1 MDREQLEKAKEAIIA
16 LANRIKDFFRALAE
30 KVKSITQSLNRYVS
44 EYKVYKTN
52 KQKLLRQSW
61 SIKQDTRR
69 ASQVMNNRPRINIR
83 KIIY

>member
-1 MDREQLEKAKEAIIA
+1 MDKEQLEKARKAIIA
-16 LANRIKDFFRALAE
+16 LANNIKEFFRALAE

-52 KQKLLRQSW
+52 RQKLLRQSW
-61 SIKQDTRR
+61 SMKQDTRR
-69 ASQVMNNRPRINIR
+69 ASQVMNNKPRVNIR